1 MYLKAQINGKRE
13 IDHNE
18 ISFYLKGVYIT
29 VFIPFHFKLLVIEK
43 RLVHSQLSA
52 TIMEDSVASLLTIS
66 PNHGRVEYYWEK
78 RTYSNEWKRLE
89 VPPWT
94 CLLYVT
100 IPSQYRC
107 TVEQSTV
114 EFDVKGN
121 AF

>member
-1 MYLKAQINGKRE
+1 
-13 IDHNE
+13 
-18 ISFYLKGVYIT
+18 
-29 VFIPFHFKLLVIEK
+29 
-43 RLVHSQLSA
+43 
-52 TIMEDSVASLLTIS
+52 MEDSVASLLTIS

-78 RTYSNEWKRLE
+78 RTYSNEWRKKLE

-121 AF
+121 AI